1 MHGAW
6 LNYRSMT
13 ADPSLK
19 EQKLKPGTVK
29 RIFSFAKPY
38 QVSIYVY
45 LATVVVD
52 AALIVA
58 TPLLLKKLI
67 DDGVMPKDSSVVT
80 QLAFFVA
87 LIAVADAAF
96 NMLGRY
102 FSSRIGEGLI
112 YDLRSLVFAHVQKQ
126 SIAFFTRTQTGALIS
141 RINSDV
147 IGAQQAFTSTL
158 SGLVSNVVSLLLVGI
173 TMLILS
179 WQITIFSLLMLPL
192 FLIPTKWV
200 GRRLQSLTRE
210 SFTLNSEMSST
221 MTERFNVS
229 GAMLVSLY
237 GQPLREEAGFRVRAR
252 RVADI
257 GIKTAMLNRL
267 FFIALTSVAAIAT
280 AIAYGIGGHL
290 AINGGL
296 TVGTLL
302 AITALLARLYGPLT
316 ALSNVRIDVMTSLVS
331 FERVFEVLDLEPMV
345 KDRSGAIALKS
356 SKGKI
361 EFKNVD
367 FSYPNA
373 QEISLASLE
382 SVAKAETVTSGIVL
396 KGLTFT
402 VEPGTTTA
410 LVGPSGAGKTTIS
423 ALIPR
428 LYDVTGGSIKID
440 GNDIRDVTLESLRNS
455 IGVVMQDAHL
465 FHETIVENLRYAKQ
479 DATQD
484 QMQSACEAAQIWD
497 LIKSLP
503 NGFETMVGERGHRL
517 SGGEKQRLAIARLL
531 LKSPSIV
538 ILDEATAHLDS
549 ENEQLVHAALS
560 HALKGRTSIV
570 IAHRLST
577 VREADQIL
585 VLDKG
590 VIVEQGKHDELIARG
605 GLYSELKFC
614 HKRSIHQRIATA
626 ARRPYEDHRLTQ
638 VIAQGQQELIAGGI
652 HLLSRCNIFQF
663 LVEIGHLIY

>member
-1 MHGAW
+1 MTH
-6 LNYRSMT
+6 RSMT
-13 ADPSLK
+13 ADPSVK

-29 RIFSFAKPY
+29 RIFSFARPY
-38 QVSIYVY
+38 RTNIIIY
-45 LATVVVD
+45 LATVIVD
-52 AALIVA
+52 AALVVA
-58 TPLLLKKLI
+58 TPLLLKRLI
-67 DDGVMPKDSSVVT
+67 DDGVIPKNGSVVT
-80 QLAFFVA
+80 SLALLVG
-87 LIAVADAAF
+87 LIAIADAGF

-112 YDLRSLVFAHVQKQ
+112 YDLRSLVFSHVQKQ

-147 IGAQQAFTSTL
+147 IGAQQAFTATL
-158 SGLVSNVVSLLLVGI
+158 SGVVSNVVSLFLVTI

-179 WQITIFSLLMLPL
+179 WQITIFSLLLLPV

-210 SFTLNSEMSST
+210 SFGVNAEMSST

-229 GAMLVSLY
+229 GAMLVALY
-237 GQPLREEAGFRVRAR
+237 GEPAREREYFRSRAR

-257 GIKTAMLNRL
+257 GIKMAMLNRL

-280 AIAYGIGGHL
+280 AFAYGIGGHL
-290 AINGGL
+290 AIEGGV

-345 KDRSGAIALKS
+345 KNRENPEVLNT
-356 SKGKI
+356 SKPRI
-361 EFKNVD
+361 EFKNVS
-367 FSYPNA
+367 FSYPKA
-373 QEISLASLE
+373 EEISLASLE
-382 SVAKAETVTSGIVL
+382 SAAKAETVQSGQVL
-396 KGLTFT
+396 QDLSF
-402 VEPGTTTA
+402 VAEPGTMTA

-423 ALIPR
+423 ALLPR
-428 LYDVTGGSIKID
+428 LYDVTDGEISID
-440 GNDIRDVTLESLRNS
+440 GHDIRDLTLESLRDS

-465 FHETIVENLRYAKQ
+465 FHETIAENLRYAKQ
-479 DATQD
+479 DATEEEMIQ
-484 QMQSACEAAQIWD
+484 ACKSAQIWN
-497 LIKSLP
+497 LIDSLP

-531 LKSPSIV
+531 LKSPSVV

-549 ENEQLVHAALS
+549 ENEQLVHAALQT
-560 HALKGRTSIV
+560 ALKGRTSIV

-577 VREADQIL
+577 VRDADQIL
-585 VLDKG
+585 VLEKG
-590 VIVEQGKHDELIARG
+590 SIVERGTHDELVAKG
-605 GLYSELKFC
+605 GLYSDLYN
-614 HKRSIHQRIATA
+614 RQDLTGTA
-626 ARRPYEDHRLTQ
+626 
-638 VIAQGQQELIAGGI
+638 
-652 HLLSRCNIFQF
+652 N
-663 LVEIGHLIY
+663 

>member
-1 MHGAW
+1 MSMHAAW
-6 LNYRSMT
+6 MTHRSMT
-13 ADPSLK
+13 ADPSVK

-29 RIFSFAKPY
+29 RIFSFARPY
-38 QVSIYVY
+38 RSSILIY

-52 AALIVA
+52 AALVVA
-58 TPLLLKKLI
+58 TPLLLKRLI
-67 DDGVMPKDSSVVT
+67 DDGVIPKDATVVT
-80 QLAFFVA
+80 NLAILVG
-87 LIAVADAAF
+87 LIAIADAAF

-112 YDLRSLVFAHVQKQ
+112 YDLRSLVFSHVQKQ

-147 IGAQQAFTSTL
+147 IGAQQAFTATL
-158 SGLVSNVVSLLLVGI
+158 SGVVSNVVSLFLVTI

-179 WQITIFSLLMLPL
+179 WQITIFSLLLLPV

-210 SFTLNSEMSST
+210 SFGVNAEMSST

-229 GAMLVSLY
+229 GAMLVALY
-237 GQPLREEAGFRVRAR
+237 GEPDREREYFRSRAR

-257 GIKTAMLNRL
+257 GIKMAMLNRL

-280 AIAYGIGGHL
+280 AFAYGIGGHL
-290 AINGGL
+290 AIQGGV

-345 KDRSGAIALKS
+345 KNRDNAIELKTAQPR
-356 SKGKI
+356 I
-361 EFKNVD
+361 EFKNVS
-367 FSYPNA
+367 FSYPRA
-373 QEISLASLE
+373 EEISLASLE
-382 SVAKAETVTSGIVL
+382 SAAKTETVQSGQVL
-396 KGLTFT
+396 NDLSFLAT
-402 VEPGTTTA
+402 PGTMTA

-423 ALIPR
+423 ALLPR
-428 LYDVTGGSIKID
+428 LYDVTEGAITID
-440 GNDIRDVTLESLRNS
+440 GHDIRDLSLESLRDA
-455 IGVVMQDAHL
+455 IGIVMQDAHL
-465 FHETIVENLRYAKQ
+465 FHETIAENLRYAKQ
-479 DATQD
+479 DATEEEMIQ
-484 QMQSACEAAQIWD
+484 ACKSAQIWN
-497 LIKSLP
+497 LIDSLP

-549 ENEQLVHAALS
+549 ENEQLVHAALQT
-560 HALKGRTSIV
+560 ALKGRTSIV

-577 VREADQIL
+577 VRDADQIL
-585 VLDKG
+585 VLEKG
-590 VIVEQGKHDELIARG
+590 SIVERGTHDELVAKG
-605 GLYSELKFC
+605 GLYSDLYN
-614 HKRSIHQRIATA
+614 RQDLSGAT
-626 ARRPYEDHRLTQ
+626 
-638 VIAQGQQELIAGGI
+638 
-652 HLLSRCNIFQF
+652 N
-663 LVEIGHLIY
+663 

>member
-1 MHGAW
+1 
-6 LNYRSMT
+6 MT
-13 ADPSLK
+13 ADPSVK

-29 RIFSFAKPY
+29 RILSFARPY
-38 QVSIYVY
+38 RTNIIVY

-52 AALIVA
+52 AGLVVA
-58 TPLLLKKLI
+58 TPLLLKRLI
-67 DDGVMPKDSSVVT
+67 DDGVIPKDASVVT
-80 QLAFFVA
+80 NLAILVG
-87 LIAVADAAF
+87 LIAIADAGF

-112 YDLRSLVFAHVQKQ
+112 YDLRSLVFSHVQKQ

-147 IGAQQAFTSTL
+147 IGAQQAFTATL
-158 SGLVSNVVSLLLVGI
+158 SGVVSNVVSLFLVTI

-179 WQITIFSLLMLPL
+179 WQITIFSLLLLPV

-210 SFTLNSEMSST
+210 SFGVNAEMSST

-229 GAMLVSLY
+229 GAMLVALY
-237 GQPLREEAGFRVRAR
+237 GEPAREREYFRSRAR

-257 GIKTAMLNRL
+257 GIKMAMLNRL

-280 AIAYGIGGHL
+280 AFAYGIGGHL
-290 AINGGL
+290 AIQGGV

-345 KDRSGAIALKS
+345 KNRENAKVLQTTQPR
-356 SKGKI
+356 I
-361 EFKNVD
+361 EFKNVN
-367 FSYPNA
+367 FSYPRA
-373 QEISLASLE
+373 EEISLASLE
-382 SVAKAETVTSGIVL
+382 SAAKAETVQSGQVL
-396 KGLTFT
+396 NNLSF
-402 VEPGTTTA
+402 VAAPGTMTA

-423 ALIPR
+423 ALLPR
-428 LYDVTGGSIKID
+428 LYDVTDGAISID
-440 GNDIRDVTLESLRNS
+440 GHDIRDLTLESLRDS

-465 FHETIVENLRYAKQ
+465 FHETIAENLRYAKQ
-479 DATQD
+479 DATEEELIQ
-484 QMQSACEAAQIWD
+484 ACKSAQIWT
-497 LIKSLP
+497 LIDSLP
-503 NGFETMVGERGHRL
+503 NRFETMVGERGHRL

-531 LKSPSIV
+531 LKSPSVV

-549 ENEQLVHAALS
+549 ENEQLVHAALQT
-560 HALKGRTSIV
+560 ALKGRTSIV

-577 VREADQIL
+577 VRDADQIL
-585 VLDKG
+585 VLEKG
-590 VIVEQGKHDELIARG
+590 SIVERGTHDELVAKG
-605 GLYSELKFC
+605 GLYSDLYN
-614 HKRSIHQRIATA
+614 RQDLTGA
-626 ARRPYEDHRLTQ
+626 A
-638 VIAQGQQELIAGGI
+638 
-652 HLLSRCNIFQF
+652 N
-663 LVEIGHLIY
+663 

>member
-1 MHGAW
+1 MSMHAAW
-6 LNYRSMT
+6 MTHRSMT
-13 ADPSLK
+13 ADPSVK

-29 RIFSFAKPY
+29 RIFSFARPY
-38 QVSIYVY
+38 RTNIFIY

-52 AALIVA
+52 AGLIVA
-58 TPLLLKKLI
+58 TPLLLKRLI
-67 DDGVMPKDSSVVT
+67 DEGVIPKDPTVVT
-80 QLAFFVA
+80 NLAFLVGLLA
-87 LIAVADAAF
+87 IADAAI

-147 IGAQQAFTSTL
+147 IGAQQAFTATL
-158 SGLVSNVVSLLLVGI
+158 SGVVSNVVSLVLVTI

-179 WQITIFSLLMLPL
+179 WQITIFSLLLLPV

-210 SFTLNSEMSST
+210 SFGVNAEMSST

-229 GAMLVSLY
+229 GAMLVALY
-237 GQPLREEAGFRVRAR
+237 GEPDREREYFRSRAR

-257 GIKTAMLNRL
+257 GIKMAMLNRL

-280 AIAYGIGGHL
+280 AFAYGIGGHL
-290 AINGGL
+290 AIEGGV

-345 KDRSGAIALKS
+345 KNRDNAVVLKTTEPR
-356 SKGKI
+356 I
-361 EFKNVD
+361 EFKNVN
-367 FSYPNA
+367 FSYPRA
-373 QEISLASLE
+373 EEISLASLE
-382 SVAKAETVTSGIVL
+382 SAAKAETVQSGQVL
-396 KGLTFT
+396 RDLSF
-402 VEPGTTTA
+402 VAAPGTMTA

-423 ALIPR
+423 ALLPR
-428 LYDVTGGSIKID
+428 LYDVTDGSISID
-440 GNDIRDVTLESLRNS
+440 GHDIRDLTLESLRDS

-465 FHETIVENLRYAKQ
+465 FHETIAENLRYAKQ
-479 DATQD
+479 DASEEEM
-484 QMQSACEAAQIWD
+484 MQACKSAQIWS
-497 LIKSLP
+497 LIESLP
-503 NGFETMVGERGHRL
+503 NGLETMVGERGHRL

-531 LKSPSIV
+531 LKSPAVV

-549 ENEQLVHAALS
+549 ENEQLVHAALQT
-560 HALKGRTSIV
+560 ALKGRTSIV

-577 VREADQIL
+577 VRDADQIL
-585 VLDKG
+585 VLEKG
-590 VIVEQGKHDELIARG
+590 AIIERGTHDELVSKG
-605 GLYSELKFC
+605 GLYSELYN
-614 HKRSIHQRIATA
+614 RQ
-626 ARRPYEDHRLTQ
+626 DLT
-638 VIAQGQQELIAGGI
+638 GT
-652 HLLSRCNIFQF
+652 SN
-663 LVEIGHLIY
+663 

>member
-1 MHGAW
+1 MSMHAAW
-6 LNYRSMT
+6 MTHRSMT
-13 ADPSLK
+13 ADPSVK

-29 RIFSFAKPY
+29 RIFKFALPY
-38 QVSIYVY
+38 RTNIIVF

-52 AALIVA
+52 AALVVA
-58 TPLLLKKLI
+58 TPLLLKQLI
-67 DDGVMPKDSSVVT
+67 DEGVIPKDGAVVT
-80 QLAFFVA
+80 RLALFVGLLA
-87 LIAVADAAF
+87 IADAGF

-147 IGAQQAFTSTL
+147 IGAQQAFTATL
-158 SGLVSNVVSLLLVGI
+158 SGVVSNVVSLVLVGI

-179 WQITIFSLLMLPL
+179 WQITIISLILLPV

-210 SFTLNSEMSST
+210 SFSVNAEMSST

-229 GAMLVSLY
+229 GAMLVALY
-237 GQPLREEAGFRVRAR
+237 GEPDREREYFRSRAR

-257 GIKTAMLNRL
+257 GIKMAMLNRL

-280 AIAYGIGGHL
+280 AFAYGIGGHL
-290 AINGGL
+290 AINGGV

-345 KDRSGAIALKS
+345 KNRDGAKVLVTKEPR
-356 SKGKI
+356 I
-361 EFKNVD
+361 EFDNVN
-367 FSYPNA
+367 FSYPRA
-373 QEISLASLE
+373 EEISLASLE
-382 SVAKAETVTSGIVL
+382 SAAKAETVQSGEVL
-396 KGLTFT
+396 RNLSF
-402 VEPGTTTA
+402 VAEPGTMTA

-423 ALIPR
+423 ALLPR
-428 LYDVTGGSIKID
+428 LYDVTGGAIKID
-440 GNDIRDVTLESLRNS
+440 GNDIRDLTVESLRES

-465 FHETIVENLRYAKQ
+465 FHESIAENLRYAKQ
-479 DATQD
+479 DATPEE
-484 QMQSACEAAQIWD
+484 MQAACEAAQIWK
-497 LIKSLP
+497 LIESLP
-503 NGFETMVGERGHRL
+503 NGLDTMVGERGHRL

-531 LKSPSIV
+531 LKSPAVV

-549 ENEQLVHAALS
+549 ENEQLVHAALQT
-560 HALKGRTSIV
+560 ALKGRTSIV

-577 VREADQIL
+577 VRDADQIL
-585 VLDKG
+585 VLEKG
-590 VIVEQGKHDELIARG
+590 AIVERGKHDELVAKG
-605 GLYSELKFC
+605 GLYADLYN
-614 HKRSIHQRIATA
+614 RQDLTGATNQDS
-626 ARRPYEDHRLTQ
+626 PVD
-638 VIAQGQQELIAGGI
+638 
-652 HLLSRCNIFQF
+652 N
-663 LVEIGHLIY
+663 